1 MKKHLAL
8 GISTFL
14 LAFSATLST
23 AASQDETTVKGE
35 VVQVQQRV
43 RTANDGEFDQLK
55 IRTRQ
60 GQEMQLQMG
69 KAGSCPGCAEVG
81 DQIRARVRTGADGQM
96 SQVQSMKV
104 RRDGS
109 MNSYRFQN
117 GELAQNQTRMRAQDG
132 SGAGHNNQE
141 QWQRGSGGNGN
152 CRGNGGGS
160 RGSGGSG
167 GSGGSR
173 GGGGR

>member
-1 MKKHLAL
+1 MKKHLACAL
-8 GISTFL
+8 STFFVML
-14 LAFSATLST
+14 SAALPA

-35 VVQVQQRV
+35 VIQVQQRV
-43 RTANDGEFDQLK
+43 RTENDGEFDQLR

-60 GQEMQLQMG
+60 GQEMQLQTG
-69 KAGSCPGCAEVG
+69 KADSCPGCVQVG
-81 DQIRARVRTGADGQM
+81 DQIRARVRQADAGQAA
-96 SQVQSMKV
+96 QVQSMKV

-117 GELAQNQTRMRAQDG
+117 GQLAQNQARMRARDG

-141 QWQRGSGGNGN
+141 QWQQGKGGNGN
-152 CRGNGGGS
+152 CRGNGSGS
-160 RGSGGSG
+160 RGSGAG

-173 GGGGR
+173 GGGGG